1 MLCRLLRRPLLLR
14 TVPKEAISVL
24 ALRSFHQF
32 PALRHSA
39 PLQLNQLDKKW
50 IPKWKAA
57 SPDNSLNPAKHEVS
71 PDAEPFYCLSM
82 FPYPSGI
89 LHLGHQR
96 VYTISD
102 ALARYKRLQGYNV
115 LHPMGWDA
123 FGLPA
128 ENAAVERGINPA
140 VWTEQNVAK
149 MKEQMHAMLADFD
162 WEREVNTSSPDYF
175 KWTQKIFTLLFE
187 RGLAYRMGAEINWDP
202 VDQTVLANEQVD
214 SDGRSWRSGALVE
227 KRTLDQWFIGIT
239 KYAEQLQQDLHHLD
253 QWPDKVK
260 AMQKNWI
267 GTSHGAEIT
276 FRSSAGDAISVFTLR
291 PDTLFS
297 VQFVALAL
305 NHPLV
310 MKSAESDPQ
319 LAVFIAEAAAN
330 DDPTTKD
337 GYQLDGVSLS
347 IPITVDG
354 EKHEVYDVPVF
365 AAPYVIGSYGHGAV
379 MGCPAHDERDAAFWD
394 HHCPGIPAR
403 QTVGPMDV
411 TETVDLTS
419 LFTAKDGRLY
429 DLLVLLNGVESLGI
443 FSGLSCK
450 EAGEKITASLDA
462 HNSGGKSTQF
472 KIRDW
477 LISRQRYWGAPIPII
492 HCDSCGPVAVPDK
505 DLPVLLPTVDGQCFG
520 KGNPLA
526 TIDSFVNTSC
536 PTCGN
541 AAKRETDT
549 MDTFIDSS
557 WYFFRYTD
565 PKNQDKIF
573 DFDKASKHM
582 PVDLY
587 LGGVEHAILHLMYSR
602 FISKFLGDVGLWDG
616 RDFLNEPIKRLVT
629 QGMVHGET
637 FTEPETGRFLKP
649 EELDHR
655 SGGPVIA
662 ATGATPKVSFEKM
675 SKSKFNGVDP
685 VSCISKY
692 GADAVRA
699 HILFSAP
706 VSDVLNW
713 NEEQIQGVE
722 RWLKRVLRLKDDVL
736 LIYNTGPSGKKDGQE
751 IPNLT
756 LNGIQ
761 HKSFKLNEHE
771 FALYNE
777 IQSYT
782 QLVAKSVE
790 DVSMNTLISDFMKMT
805 NTIQRVLKEKQ
816 DIDPE
821 VLLDSYKK
829 LLVVMAPATPSV
841 AEECWEG
848 LSHGLGQ
855 EWKSIFF
862 EKFPVCQ
869 PIVSLN
875 VTFKVIVNGKH
886 RGAFKSEKS
895 LLQSPEDE
903 ILRHVY
909 ANTPAEKFVAGKAIK
924 KIIAKEGIISIN
936 TCK

>member
-1 MLCRLLRRPLLLR
+1 MRLFHASGALCAE
-14 TVPKEAISVL
+14 TA
-24 ALRSFHQF
+24 
-32 PALRHSA
+32 
-39 PLQLNQLDKKW
+39 LNQLNKKW
-50 IPKWKAA
+50 IPKWRAA
-57 SPDNSLNPAKHEVS
+57 SPDNSLNPAKHAVL
-71 PDAEPFYCLSM
+71 PNAEPFYCLSM

-102 ALARYKRLQGYNV
+102 ALARYKRLQGYDV
-115 LHPMGWDA
+115 VQPMGWDA

-128 ENAAVERGINPA
+128 ENAAVERGVNPA
-140 VWTEQNVAK
+140 VWTEQNVTK
-149 MKEQMHAMLADFD
+149 MKEQMHEMLADFD
-162 WEREVNTSSPDYF
+162 WEREINTSEPDYY

-187 RGLAYRMGAEINWDP
+187 HGLAYRMGAEINWDP

-214 SDGRSWRSGALVE
+214 ADGRSWRSGALVE

-239 KYAEQLQQDLHHLD
+239 KYAEQLQTDLRLLD

-267 GTSHGAEIT
+267 GTSHGAEIS
-276 FRSSAGDAISVFTLR
+276 FRTNTGDTISIFTLR
-291 PDTLFS
+291 PDTFFS
-297 VQFVALAL
+297 TQFVALAL

-310 MKSAESDPQ
+310 TKQAASDPK
-319 LAVFIAEAAAN
+319 LAAFIADARAK
-330 DDPTTKD
+330 DDPASKD
-337 GYQLDGVSLS
+337 GYRLPGIAVSL
-347 IPITVDG
+347 PITVSG

-365 AAPYVIGSYGHGAV
+365 VAPFVIGNYGHGAV

-394 HHCPGIPAR
+394 LHCPGIPAI
-403 QTVGPMDV
+403 QTAGP
-411 TETVDLTS
+411 VDIADAFELTGV
-419 LFTAKDGRLY
+419 FTAKDGRLY
-429 DLLVLLNGVESLGI
+429 DLLVLSNGLQSLGI

-450 EAGEKITASLDA
+450 DAGEKITAALEA
-462 HNSGGKSTQF
+462 HHAGKKSTQF

-505 DLPVLLPTVDGQCFG
+505 DLPVLLPSVDGQCFG

-526 TIDSFVNTSC
+526 SIDSFVNAKCPSC
-536 PTCGN
+536 GS

-565 PKNQDKIF
+565 PQNKDQIF
-573 DFDKASKHM
+573 DFDKASRHM
-582 PVDLY
+582 PVDMY

-616 RDFLNEPIKRLVT
+616 KDFKNEPIKRLVT

-637 FTEPETGRFLKP
+637 FTEPETGRFLKQD
-649 EELDHR
+649 ELDFS
-655 SGGPVIA
+655 SGAPVIA
-662 ATGATPKVSFEKM
+662 ATGVTPKISYEKM
-675 SKSKFNGVDP
+675 SKSKYNGVDP
-685 VSCISKY
+685 LLCISKY

-706 VSDVLNW
+706 VTDVLNW
-713 NEEQIQGVE
+713 NEEQIHGVE
-722 RWLKRVLRLKDDVL
+722 RWLKKVLKLKDDVL
-736 LIYNTGPSGKKDGQE
+736 RTYKTDQPVDKEGQE
-751 IPNLT
+751 FSDLI
-756 LNGIQ
+756 LNGVK
-761 HKSFKLNEHE
+761 HKSYKLNEQE

-777 IQSYT
+777 IQT
-782 QLVAKSVE
+782 HTKLVAKSVE

-805 NTIQRVLKEKQ
+805 NTLQRVIKEKQ
-816 DIDPE
+816 NIDPE

-829 LLVVMAPATPSV
+829 LLVVMAPATPAV

-848 LSHGLGQ
+848 LCVGLGQ

-862 EKFPVCQ
+862 ERFPECE

-875 VTFKVIVNGKH
+875 ITFKVIVNGKQ
-886 RGAFKSEKS
+886 RGTFKSEKS
-895 LLQSPEDE
+895 ILKTSEE
-903 ILRHVY
+903 MILRHVY
-909 ANTPAEKFVAGKAIK
+909 AHTSAEKFVAGKAIK
-924 KIIAKEGIISIN
+924 KVIAKEGIISIN